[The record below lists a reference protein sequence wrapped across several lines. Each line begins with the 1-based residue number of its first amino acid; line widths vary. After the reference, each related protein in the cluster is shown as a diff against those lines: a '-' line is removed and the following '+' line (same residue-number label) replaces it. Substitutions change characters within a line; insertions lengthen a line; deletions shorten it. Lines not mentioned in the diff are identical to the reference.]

1 MVRSIPA
8 LISLALFSTFLNAQP
23 APAASAAAAAAA
35 AADDAASCIEV
46 EVNGEKTPSFA
57 CLTQKLRPAAD
68 ARNASLPPPALGSE
82 AIILRPSNQLGLF
95 NRAATS
101 NRMGN
106 TFGTSVYPQRPPPQV
121 PATPLIPNARP

>member
-8 LISLALFSTFLNAQP
+8 LISLAFFSTFLNAQP
-23 APAASAAAAAAA
+23 APAASAP
-35 AADDAASCIEV
+35 AADDAGSCIEV

-57 CLTQKLRPAAD
+57 CLTQKLRPAAGVGK
-68 ARNASLPPPALGSE
+68 ATPPPPALGSE

-121 PATPLIPNARP
+121 PATPMIPNARP